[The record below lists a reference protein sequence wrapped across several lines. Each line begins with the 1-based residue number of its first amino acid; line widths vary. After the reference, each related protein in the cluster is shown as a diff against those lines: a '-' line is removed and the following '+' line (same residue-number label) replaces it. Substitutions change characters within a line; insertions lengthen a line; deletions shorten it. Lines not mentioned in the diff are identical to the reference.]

1 MAPAAAQNV
10 GTAAGS
16 PTRSTCHPSQTRR
29 CPSAQRLAMRSFHS
43 CGFAP
48 TLPRH
53 PSPRTLITHSRTSN
67 YSPHSK
73 TPRCPLNK
81 IWPYFFPYFAKCLSF
96 IPSSASFL
104 VLDVGGL
111 PSGRPPLKRR
121 DSLEW
126 HRRQWRRG
134 CRKSSVRSSFQH
146 ECRASGERHGIRRDA
161 VKNRDWS
168 VSHQSVSR
176 ASCSDSESTE
186 YTLIPCHSDQR

>member
-1 MAPAAAQNV
+1 MPFGTTAGDEVVSFMRLRPNPA
-10 GTAAGS
+10 TTPFS
-16 PTRSTCHPSQTRR
+16 PHANYTLPHLQ
-29 CPSAQRLAMRSFHS
+29 LL
-43 CGFAP
+43 P
-48 TLPRH
+48 TLQ
-53 PSPRTLITHSRTSN
+53 N
-67 YSPHSK
+67 
-73 TPRCPLNK
+73 TPLPPQQDMAVL
-81 IWPYFFPYFAKCLSF
+81 WPYLFRYFAKCLSF